1 LPTVLLP
8 RVHQAEPAVLTY
20 DVVFFLY
27 PRTIRQAE
35 GRAESMKIPDWRRLV
50 LCDGV
55 LAEPSECDRIVL
67 WVRGS
72 RENGFQ
78 YWQRI
83 STAGR
88 AMTVIE
94 DGIGAT
100 TATALRTRQQVGAF
114 FGTLF
119 KLFRGP
125 PSGPAWLLPSGET
138 TEQCGERQTDVML
151 VWTEGEAI
159 CLDESSLRTRWPES
173 CHVQLLGRNL
183 FAVHGLVLVK
193 AEPEPG
199 QPVSQIS
206 SRQLAEEQLHT
217 ARRQADNGRLV
228 TALTDLGIL
237 LTQEG
242 ACQRAVELLEEAL
255 ALVGPLRD
263 PAKQRDV
270 LGNLGI
276 ALIGKDPRRATLVSF
291 PAIHHPKNKFF
302 SR

>member
-1 LPTVLLP
+1 
-8 RVHQAEPAVLTY
+8 
-20 DVVFFLY
+20 
-27 PRTIRQAE
+27 
-35 GRAESMKIPDWRRLV
+35 MKIPDWRKLV
-50 LCDGV
+50 LDDGV
-55 LAEPSECDRIVL
+55 LAEPSECDRIVF

-88 AMTVIE
+88 AIPVIE
-94 DGIGAT
+94 DGMGAI
-100 TATALRTRQQVGAF
+100 TATALLTRQQGRGF
-114 FGTLF
+114 FGRLF
-119 KLFRGP
+119 KFFRGP
-125 PSGPAWLLPSGET
+125 PGGAAWLLPSGET
-138 TEQCGERQTDVML
+138 TEQCGDRQTDVML
-151 VWTEGEAI
+151 VWAEGESV
-159 CLDESSLRTRWPES
+159 CLDESILRKRWPGS
-173 CHVQLLGRNL
+173 TRVQPLGRNV
-183 FAVHGLVLVK
+183 FAVHGSVLLK

-199 QPVSQIS
+199 QPVSHNS
-206 SRQLAEEQLHT
+206 PRQLAEEQLQT
-217 ARRQADNGRLV
+217 ARRQADIGRLV

-237 LTQEG
+237 LAQES

-255 ALVGPLRD
+255 ALVGPLSD
-263 PAKQRDV
+263 PAMQRDV